1 MREVSRNG
9 SRRSQRLTALSR
21 CNKLVD
27 ATKQMQIVK
36 APEVL
41 SLHLKR
47 FTPTGRKITS
57 TIKYTANLSLDPY
70 MDKNTGSPAYELYAV
85 TVHQGSG
92 PHIGHYYSYVKN
104 KNGTWFEANDESVHV
119 SQARVFPSAYILHYI
134 RKPGSALDAIKTGKT
149 NHASTPRKDLS
160 ESVRL
165 ERAEPEEGSPVA
177 GPSSPIKR
185 GEKRK
190 QSDEEETRAT
200 AVNGTEPTSA
210 NESDEASTESEDEN
224 QHMRKKSKG
233 PDRTP
238 SGKKFDAVSP
248 SAFGYGKSSV
258 SEALRAKQGS
268 DRMFESRGGP
278 QGHKNKRKKHNVK
291 SHASP
296 FSTGPTKATKRDKM
310 KSRDF
315 KQRR

>member
-1 MREVSRNG
+1 
-9 SRRSQRLTALSR
+9 LTR

-70 MDKNTGSPAYELYAV
+70 MDNNTGSPVYELYAV

-119 SQARVFPSAYILHYI
+119 AQARVFPSAYILHYI
-134 RKPGSALDAIKTGKT
+134 RKPGSALDAIKTGKVNAT
-149 NHASTPRKDLS
+149 STPRKDLS
-160 ESVRL
+160 DSVRL
-165 ERAEPEEGSPVA
+165 DRAEMEEGTPVA

-190 QSDEEETRAT
+190 QLDEEETPAA
-200 AVNGTEPTSA
+200 AVNGAEPTSA
-210 NESDEASTESEDEN
+210 DESDDASTESEDED
-224 QHMRKKSKG
+224 QHLRKKSKG
-233 PDRTP
+233 LDRTP
-238 SGKKFDAVSP
+238 SGKRFDAVSA

-258 SEALRAKQGS
+258 SEALKAKQGS
-268 DRMFESRGGP
+268 DRVFESRGGP

-291 SHASP
+291 SHSSP
-296 FSTGPTKATKRDKM
+296 FNTGPTKATKRDKM

-315 KQRR
+315 HARK